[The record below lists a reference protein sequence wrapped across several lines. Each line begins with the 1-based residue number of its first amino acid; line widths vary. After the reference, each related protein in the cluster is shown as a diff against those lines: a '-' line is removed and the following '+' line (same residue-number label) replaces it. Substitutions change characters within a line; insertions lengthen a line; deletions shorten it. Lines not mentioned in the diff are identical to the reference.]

1 MGRLKYIFH
10 CILHMDYKSLFDT
23 VKTVHEVS
31 GKNRIWLFFDII
43 KCGFKYGAGYKDYL
57 LCAFYDL
64 SDKQRATY
72 VTRGIN
78 NSIVKSLNDPAYYHI
93 FDNKSE
99 FYTTFAE
106 YLHREW
112 LHFSKCT
119 KEQFLDFMQDKD
131 EIICKPDDASCG
143 VGVEKL
149 KKADYA
155 TLDAMY
161 EDLKKKGAD
170 VIEEVVI
177 QHPDMNRI
185 NPDPSTPSACTR
197 CFPTVCR
204 TWCTRASAW
213 ATATARWI
221 TSMPAA
227 CIRRSTS
234 RPAKSRAR
242 RATSSASS
250 MSATRVRGACSRA
263 TRFRTGTR

>member
-1 MGRLKYIFH
+1 
-10 CILHMDYKSLFDT
+10 MDYKSLFDT

-72 VTRGIN
+72 VMRGIN

-149 KKADYA
+149 KKAAELQSYSSYSEFVRRTA
-155 TLDAMY
+155 L
-161 EDLKKKGAD
+161 
-170 VIEEVVI
+170 IEAAKIIKESEVNNQEVV
-177 QHPDMNRI
+177 
-185 NPDPSTPSACTR
+185 S
-197 CFPTVCR
+197 
-204 TWCTRASAW
+204 
-213 ATATARWI
+213 
-221 TSMPAA
+221 
-227 CIRRSTS
+227 
-234 RPAKSRAR
+234 
-242 RATSSASS
+242 
-250 MSATRVRGACSRA
+250 
-263 TRFRTGTR
+263 

>member
-64 SDKQRATY
+64 NDKQRATY

-131 EIICKPDDASCG
+131 EIILNKFSVLTG
-143 VGVEKL
+143 VVAFIPVWQIYQILLPIGL
-149 KKADYA
+149 ALGIGIGFIGSMM
-155 TLDAMY
+155 T
-161 EDLKKKGAD
+161 
-170 VIEEVVI
+170 
-177 QHPDMNRI
+177 
-185 NPDPSTPSACTR
+185 TR
-197 CFPTVCR
+197 
-204 TWCTRASAW
+204 
-213 ATATARWI
+213 
-221 TSMPAA
+221 
-227 CIRRSTS
+227 
-234 RPAKSRAR
+234 KHL
-242 RATSSASS
+242 
-250 MSATRVRGACSRA
+250 RV
-263 TRFRTGTR
+263 

>member
-64 SDKQRATY
+64 NDKQRATY

-112 LHFSKCT
+112 LYFSKCT

-149 KKADYA
+149 KKAE
-155 TLDAMY
+155 TERLFP
-161 EDLKKKGAD
+161 EIGVDLIIVVL
-170 VIEEVVI
+170 VIALHHPITVEII
-177 QHPDMNRI
+177 QQI
-185 NPDPSTPSACTR
+185 ACH
-197 CFPTVCR
+197 
-204 TWCTRASAW
+204 
-213 ATATARWI
+213 
-221 TSMPAA
+221 
-227 CIRRSTS
+227 
-234 RPAKSRAR
+234 RPE
-242 RATSSASS
+242 
-250 MSATRVRGACSRA
+250 
-263 TRFRTGTR
+263 

>member
-64 SDKQRATY
+64 NDKQRATY

-119 KEQFLDFMQDKD
+119 KEQFLDFMQDED
-131 EIICKPDDASCG
+131 EIICTHFMA
-143 VGVEKL
+143 
-149 KKADYA
+149 
-155 TLDAMY
+155 
-161 EDLKKKGAD
+161 
-170 VIEEVVI
+170 
-177 QHPDMNRI
+177 N
-185 NPDPSTPSACTR
+185 SA
-197 CFPTVCR
+197 VKQV
-204 TWCTRASAW
+204 
-213 ATATARWI
+213 
-221 TSMPAA
+221 
-227 CIRRSTS
+227 S
-234 RPAKSRAR
+234 R
-242 RATSSASS
+242 
-250 MSATRVRGACSRA
+250 GNCSRQNLSKVS
-263 TRFRTGTR
+263 FN

>member
-64 SDKQRATY
+64 NDKQRATY

-161 EDLKKKGAD
+161 EDLKKKAD
-170 VIEEVVI
+170 L
-177 QHPDMNRI
+177 RL
-185 NPDPSTPSACTR
+185 
-197 CFPTVCR
+197 
-204 TWCTRASAW
+204 
-213 ATATARWI
+213 
-221 TSMPAA
+221 
-227 CIRRSTS
+227 
-234 RPAKSRAR
+234 
-242 RATSSASS
+242 S
-250 MSATRVRGACSRA
+250 MSPMTFPHHLARVMLLEQVYRAYQIRQHHPRVHGAFRRCVERGVRVHPHGQQ
-263 TRFRTGTR
+263 RPTGG

>member
-170 VIEEVVI
+170 VIE
-177 QHPDMNRI
+177 
-185 NPDPSTPSACTR
+185 
-197 CFPTVCR
+197 
-204 TWCTRASAW
+204 
-213 ATATARWI
+213 
-221 TSMPAA
+221 
-227 CIRRSTS
+227 
-234 RPAKSRAR
+234 
-242 RATSSASS
+242 
-250 MSATRVRGACSRA
+250 
-263 TRFRTGTR
+263 